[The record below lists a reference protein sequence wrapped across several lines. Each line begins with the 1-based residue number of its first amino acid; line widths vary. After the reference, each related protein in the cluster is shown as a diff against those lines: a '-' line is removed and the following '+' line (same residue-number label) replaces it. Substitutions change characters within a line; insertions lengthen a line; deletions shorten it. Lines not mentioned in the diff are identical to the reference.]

1 MHGEL
6 VESLLE
12 IFQLQMDK
20 NVQPPN
26 LEVSSAI
33 SRSWPR

>member
-20 NVQPPN
+20 NVQPP
-26 LEVSSAI
+26 LTWKLAVL
-33 SRSWPR
+33 